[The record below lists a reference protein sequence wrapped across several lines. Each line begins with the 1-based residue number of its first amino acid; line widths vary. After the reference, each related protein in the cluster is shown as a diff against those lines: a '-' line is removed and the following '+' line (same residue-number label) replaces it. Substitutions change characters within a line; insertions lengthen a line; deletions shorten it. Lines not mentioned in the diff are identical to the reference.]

1 MDPTTLLYLNKT
13 EIKEI
18 EANLVEEFKNSISQD
33 LQETQKN
40 DFEPNLVADQKKKK
54 NNINSFG
61 KKYGLPISK
70 LVSKPSEVKAI
81 QDEILNYKK
90 QVSSNELD
98 FSKFWKNNASNMP
111 KLASAVR
118 KYCIIQASSVSVES
132 SFSEANFIQR
142 KERSSLSSKTL
153 RYSITLKSTKRIF
166 KNIKF

>member
-33 LQETQKN
+33 FQETQKN
-40 DFEPNLVADQKKKK
+40 DFEPNLAADPKKKT

-90 QVSSNELD
+90 QVLSNELD
-98 FSKFWKNNASNMP
+98 FSKFWKNNASYMP
-111 KLASAVR
+111 KLASD
-118 KYCIIQASSVSVES
+118 CIIQASSVSVES

-153 RYSITLKSTKRIF
+153 RHSITLKSAKRIF
-166 KNIKF
+166 KNLTF